1 VAGGSISYLPGN
13 SSVAS
18 RSESMKGSFV
28 LNLMR
33 SVGMCNVN
41 PIVSHLTA
49 IHLFSQITTFPNKP
63 YPISCFGD
71 FGFAVLVYKSWI

>member
-1 VAGGSISYLPGN
+1 MAGGFISYLPGNSSVARFISSLCNFKRVGGRSWIVAGGFISYLPGN

-33 SVGMCNVN
+33 SVGHVQRQPHC
-41 PIVSHLTA
+41 
-49 IHLFSQITTFPNKP
+49 
-63 YPISCFGD
+63 
-71 FGFAVLVYKSWI
+71 